1 MNVCLNLNVLFTASF
16 FCNCARVVVIVRGTV
31 VVVVGGGDTVVVV
44 VGGGDPVVVVVGG
57 GCTGLLV
64 VVFVGLLN
72 TMPCSS
78 CISSEFRSC
87 QYQQACSRS
96 VIRVFPR

>member
-1 MNVCLNLNVLFTASF
+1 M
-16 FCNCARVVVIVRGTV
+16 VVVGGGDA

-44 VGGGDPVVVVVGG
+44 VEG